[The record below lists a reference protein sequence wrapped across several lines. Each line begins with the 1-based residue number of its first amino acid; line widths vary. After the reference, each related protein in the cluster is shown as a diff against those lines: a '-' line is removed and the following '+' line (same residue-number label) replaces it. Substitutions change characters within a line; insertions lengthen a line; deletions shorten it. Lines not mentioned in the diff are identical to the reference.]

1 MKKSKTKKPSVIEGL
16 VLLGILIYFFTKSMP
31 LFILIVVGGLIVK
44 QIYNDGYTINNV
56 DKWIKDMLKKNNQ
69 VYKLYCSNYITA

>member
-1 MKKSKTKKPSVIEGL
+1 MKKSKTKKPSFIEGL

-56 DKWIKDMLKKNNQ
+56 DKWIKDMLKKNN
-69 VYKLYCSNYITA
+69 

>member
-56 DKWIKDMLKKNNQ
+56 DKWIKHYITSFQKDMLKKNN
-69 VYKLYCSNYITA
+69 